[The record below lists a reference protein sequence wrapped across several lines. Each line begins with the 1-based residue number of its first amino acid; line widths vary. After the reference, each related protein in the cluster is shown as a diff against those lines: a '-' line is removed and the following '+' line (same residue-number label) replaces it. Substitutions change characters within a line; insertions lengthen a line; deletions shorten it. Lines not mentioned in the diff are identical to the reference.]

1 MSEQKHSFGDF
12 LKYSISA
19 PKRVGKSYFTI
30 IFYGIL
36 LYLIMVILIK
46 IPGIFTQ
53 SSYQSG
59 EDVTYQFI
67 KDEGLLAI
75 YSFIVN
81 AKNYLFISIIIF
93 ISLESTQKTPVSISD
108 VWQQIKTCSKPLLFL
123 IPITWFSIYG
133 AGLLLDLLTNEGWS
147 TFISQFLIKPL
158 LTMIFLITVV
168 LIKINNHK
176 LSFYINRIIDL
187 VKVIDYKLL
196 ISLYVAT
203 LALLYNYSG
212 LIYYVRNP
220 LVRKL
225 TEDKTINPMDT
236 LLKINYG
243 FELLAFFISIIIIV
257 IASATAIYAVRA
269 TEKLS

>member
-1 MSEQKHSFGDF
+1 M
-12 LKYSISA
+12 
-19 PKRVGKSYFTI
+19 
-30 IFYGIL
+30 
-36 LYLIMVILIK
+36 
-46 IPGIFTQ
+46 
-53 SSYQSG
+53 
-59 EDVTYQFI
+59 
-67 KDEGLLAI
+67 
-75 YSFIVN
+75 
-81 AKNYLFISIIIF
+81 
-93 ISLESTQKTPVSISD
+93 
-108 VWQQIKTCSKPLLFL
+108 
-123 IPITWFSIYG
+123 
-133 AGLLLDLLTNEGWS
+133 
-147 TFISQFLIKPL
+147 
-158 LTMIFLITVV
+158 
-168 LIKINNHK
+168 
-176 LSFYINRIIDL
+176 IIDL